1 VLLDEIRNCGNDL
14 VSGRLGA
21 KVLFSSGR
29 PSRFSAA
36 DFVPPHPP
44 PPTPHRADV
53 VHHAVHQEARAQ
65 RPFRVLV
72 RQRNGVAR
80 RRRVTLRLSGQRE
93 VGYEPFDDGLDVNI
107 QSTGDWLAQS
117 S

>member
-1 VLLDEIRNCGNDL
+1 VWKRGFHDL
-14 VSGRLGA
+14 VRRLVDDSGEGSIFERE
-21 KVLFSSGR
+21 SECC
-29 PSRFSAA
+29 FSAA
-36 DFVPPHPP
+36 DLVPPPSRRGP
-44 PPTPHRADV
+44 SRGPSGCTR
-53 VHHAVHQEARAQ
+53 ARARAAHH
-65 RPFRVLV
+65 RPFGVLV
-72 RQRNGVAR
+72 PQRNGVAR

>member
-1 VLLDEIRNCGNDL
+1 VETRIPRSSETS
-14 VSGRLGA
+14 SGRLGGRFYFRA
-21 KVLFSSGR
+21 GERVLFFGGWFGLPR
-29 PSRFSAA
+29 
-36 DFVPPHPP
+36 
-44 PPTPHRADV
+44 RADV
-53 VHHAVHQEARAQ
+53 VHHAVHQDVRARARAAHH
-65 RPFRVLV
+65 RPFGVLV
-72 RQRNGVAR
+72 PQRNGVAR